1 MIARLQDGLKDRIA
15 GSLWFIPGLFAAGAL
30 ASGLI
35 LTLIRPGP
43 QSPWFPLGF
52 QGNAE
57 DARALLATI
66 ASTVVTVI
74 ALMLGLTVVALQMS
88 STQFSPRLLRSF
100 LRDRPNQVSLGVFVA
115 TFVYASCGL
124 FTVGV
129 GNSAD
134 EYPRL
139 AVSAALLWLFASLA
153 MVVYFA
159 DHVAHSIQVDAI
171 MLGVERN
178 VVAAM
183 PTLQGAGY
191 GFPTPSVPDRH
202 VVVRAAKSGY
212 IQAMHPQW
220 FLPVARW
227 HGLHAL
233 LRNGV
238 GDHVVEGAVLG
249 WVWGGE
255 HIPQDIDVH
264 LRKAVRIGFERT
276 LEQDLGFGMRQL
288 LDSACKALSPAVND
302 PYTALQATD
311 HLTVIMRKMSA
322 LPLGFRRLG
331 DHDASIT
338 VPGRTLQD
346 FLVVVCG
353 LLRRYG
359 NQEPAVMRALLR
371 LLEHCVEVNDDPDRL
386 RAIRGEAEMIAE
398 TAEREMG
405 QPQDAARVRAL
416 AIEVQAQIDAKIGS
430 GADVP
435 AVKAIVR

>member
-220 FLPVARW
+220 FLPVARR

-302 PYTALQATD
+302 P
-311 HLTVIMRKMSA
+311 
-322 LPLGFRRLG
+322 
-331 DHDASIT
+331 DASIT